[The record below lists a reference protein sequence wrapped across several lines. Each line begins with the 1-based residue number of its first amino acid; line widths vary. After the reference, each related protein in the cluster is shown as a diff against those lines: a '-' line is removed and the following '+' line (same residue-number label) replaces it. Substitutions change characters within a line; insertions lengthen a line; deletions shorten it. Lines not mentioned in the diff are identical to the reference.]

1 MKTKLLSFGIMLV
14 LAFTANQAKAQYYCF
29 WIANQSSETF
39 AELKIR
45 QSGSGSAFSKDLL
58 PQDLVESG
66 KNFWIKTGTDE
77 VDLWDVQITNLD
89 GTPLLFTYKDVRGVW
104 HRNQKYITVNAKDLH
119 TLVISEDEEG
129 NLTFSYYLT
138 DQLALGHPCE
148 N

>member
-1 MKTKLLSFGIMLV
+1 MLV
-14 LAFTANQAKAQYYCF
+14 LAMTASKAKAQYFCF

-45 QSGSGSAFSKDLL
+45 EYGTGTAFSKDLL

-66 KNFWIKTGTDE
+66 GNFWVKTGNDRAKF
-77 VDLWDVQITNLD
+77 WDVQITDLEGN
-89 GTPLLFTYKDVRGVW
+89 PILFTYKDTGGKW
-104 HRNQKYITVNAKDLH
+104 HRDQRFITVNAKDLH
-119 TLVISEDEEG
+119 TLVIEDDPDSGE
-129 NLTFSYYLT
+129 LTFKYYLT

>member
-1 MKTKLLSFGIMLV
+1 MKTKFLSITIMLF

-89 GTPLLFTYKDVRGVW
+89 GTALLFTYKDVRGVW
-104 HRNQKYITVNAKDLH
+104 HRNQKFITVNAKDLH
-119 TLVISEDEEG
+119 TLVIQDDDEG
-129 NLTFSYYLT
+129 HLTFAYYLT
-138 DQLALGHPCE
+138 DQLALGHPCD

>member
-1 MKTKLLSFGIMLV
+1 MKTKFLSFTIMLV

-45 QSGSGSAFSKDLL
+45 QYGSGAAFSKDLL
-58 PQDLVESG
+58 PEDLIESG
-66 KNFWIKTGTDE
+66 KNFWIKTGNDR
-77 VDLWDVQITNLD
+77 VKHWDIQITDLD
-89 GTPLLFTYKDVRGVW
+89 GEPLLFTYKDVSGKW
-104 HRNQKYITVNAKDLH
+104 HRNQRFITVNALDLH
-119 TLVISEDEEG
+119 TLVIEEDADG
-129 NLTFSYYLT
+129 SLTFKYYLT